1 MRLPSR
7 TTDAAHE
14 RSDAKSRGLST
25 MINAGFSLLKSLSK
39 PKRKRDGDESDSPG
53 NPDTD
58 SASKRARARASGG
71 AGATG
76 AGASFITSSVRKTKA
91 KGETPARAKSLGGG
105 DGVERDLRARFQS
118 VDERA
123 TNDAAR
129 VTSLQ
134 STRHAAKGKNGEPAR

>member
-1 MRLPSR
+1 MLLPSR

-71 AGATG
+71 DSGARSGG
-76 AGASFITSSVRKTKA
+76 AASPRRASSR
-91 KGETPARAKSLGGG
+91 
-105 DGVERDLRARFQS
+105 
-118 VDERA
+118 
-123 TNDAAR
+123 
-129 VTSLQ
+129 
-134 STRHAAKGKNGEPAR
+134 